1 MRNLFRLK
9 KDKIKKKQPEKN
21 IIKDAGNIFKLK
33 RENKGIKDRN
43 IRNLFNFKKKK
54 SKIITNQ

>member
-1 MRNLFRLK
+1 MRDLFRLK

-43 IRNLFNFKKKK
+43 IRNLFNFK
-54 SKIITNQ
+54 